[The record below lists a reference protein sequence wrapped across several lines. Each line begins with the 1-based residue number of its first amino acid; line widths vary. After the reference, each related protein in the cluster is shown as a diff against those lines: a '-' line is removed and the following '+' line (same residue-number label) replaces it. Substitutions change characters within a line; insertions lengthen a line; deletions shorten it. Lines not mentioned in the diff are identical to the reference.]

1 VTPGVQVVILLA
13 GLGTRLRPH
22 TLTRPKPMLSVAG
35 KPIVEHIVD
44 ELRGLPVDEIIFIYG
59 HLKEQFESWAAE
71 RCPFPYRFV
80 EQRELRG
87 QAHAIALAREHVT
100 RPVLIIFG
108 DTIFEADLEQLAE
121 LDADGMLFVREV
133 EDPRRFGVAVLDD
146 DGVVQRLVEKPAQP
160 VSNLAVV
167 GIYYIRDSAALFRA
181 IDEIIA
187 KGKQLGGEYY
197 LADALQAMIEHGAR
211 FRTGETPLWA
221 DCGTVDALLD
231 TNATLL
237 GRGHAVEAAAAP
249 GATIVGPVRIDPT
262 ATIGIGSTVG
272 PNVTVGAGAEI
283 VGSTVRDALIGD
295 GARVESSD
303 LRRSIVGTK
312 ASVTGIRG
320 RVNLSDYSEVSG
332 E

>member
-1 VTPGVQVVILLA
+1 MQVVILLA

-22 TLTRPKPMLSVAG
+22 TLTRPKPMLPIAG

-44 ELRGLPVDEIIFIYG
+44 ELRGLPVDEIIFVYG

-87 QAHAIALAREHVT
+87 QADAIALTRDVVD

-108 DTIFEADLEQLAE
+108 DTIFEANLEQLAE

-133 EDPRRFGVAVLDD
+133 EDPRRFGVAVLDA
-146 DGVVQRLVEKPAQP
+146 DGVVTRLVEKPSEP

-167 GIYYIRDSAALFRA
+167 GIYYVRDSAALFRA

-197 LADALQAMIEHGAR
+197 LADALQAMVEHGAR
-211 FRTGETPLWA
+211 FRTSETPLWA
-221 DCGTVDALLD
+221 DCGTIDAVLD
-231 TNATLL
+231 THATLL
-237 GRGHAVEAAAAP
+237 ERGDGAEPPAAP
-249 GATIVGPVRIDPT
+249 GVKIVRPVLIDPT
-262 ATIGIGSTVG
+262 AKIGPGSTVG

-283 VGSTVRDALIGD
+283 VGSTVRDALVYD
-295 GARVESSD
+295 GALIENSD
-303 LRRSIVGTK
+303 LSRSIVGVK
-312 ASVTGIRG
+312 AVVSGVRG
-320 RVNLSDYSEVSG
+320 RVNISDYSEARG

>member
-1 VTPGVQVVILLA
+1 MQVVILLA

-87 QAHAIALAREHVT
+87 QAHAIALAREQVD

-108 DTIFEADLEQLAE
+108 DTIFEADLEQLTD

-133 EDPRRFGVAVLDD
+133 EDPRRFGVAVLDA
-146 DGVVQRLVEKPAQP
+146 DGVVQRLVEKPTEP
-160 VSNLAVV
+160 ISNLAVV
-167 GIYYIRDSAALFRA
+167 GIYYVRDSAALFRA
-181 IDEIIA
+181 IDEIVE

-211 FRTGETPLWA
+211 FRTSQTPLWA
-221 DCGTVDALLD
+221 DCGTVDAVLD

-237 GRGHAVEAAAAP
+237 GRGHSSHPPTVD
-249 GATIVGPVRIDPT
+249 ATIFPPVRVDPT
-262 ATIGIGSTVG
+262 AVIGPDSTVG
-272 PNVTVGAGAEI
+272 PNVTVGPGAEI
-283 VGSTVRDALIGD
+283 VGSTVRDSIVYD
-295 GARVESSD
+295 GARVENSQ

-312 ASVTGIRG
+312 AVVSGVRG
-320 RVNLSDYSEVSG
+320 RVNISDHSEARG

>member
-1 VTPGVQVVILLA
+1 MQVIVLLA

-22 TLTRPKPMLSVAG
+22 TLSKPKPMLSVAG

-44 ELRGLPVDEIIFIYG
+44 ALRGLPVDEVIFIYG

-87 QAHAIALAREHVT
+87 QAHAIALAREIVD

-108 DTIFEADLEQLAE
+108 DTIFEADLAQLAD

-133 EDPRRFGVAVLDD
+133 DDPRRFGVAVRNA
-146 DGVVQRLVEKPAQP
+146 DGIVQRLVEKPAEQ

-167 GIYYIRDSAALFRA
+167 GIYYVRDSAALFRA
-181 IDEIIA
+181 IDEIVA
-187 KGKQLGGEYY
+187 TGKQLGGEYY

-211 FRTGETPLWA
+211 FSTSETALWA
-221 DCGTVDALLD
+221 DCGTVDAVLD
-231 TNATLL
+231 THALL
-237 GRGHAVEAAAAP
+237 LARGHDAEPPPVA
-249 GATIVGPVRIDPT
+249 GRIVRPVRIDAS
-262 ATIGIGSTVG
+262 ATIDSASTVG
-272 PNVTVGAGAEI
+272 PNVTIGAGAEI
-283 VGSTVRDALIGD
+283 SGSTLRESIVYD
-295 GARVESSD
+295 GARVERSD
-303 LRRSIVGTK
+303 LHRSLVGAK
-312 ASVTGIRG
+312 AVVRGVRG
-320 RVNLSDYSEVSG
+320 RVNLSDYSEAMT

>member
-1 VTPGVQVVILLA
+1 VKQGLQVVILLA

-35 KPIVEHIVD
+35 KPIVGHIVD

-59 HLKEQFESWAAE
+59 HLKEQFEGWAAE
-71 RCPFPYRFV
+71 HCPFPYRFV

-87 QAHAIALAREHVT
+87 QAHAIALARAHVD

-108 DTIFEADLEQLAE
+108 DTIFEADLEQLAG

-146 DGVVQRLVEKPAQP
+146 HGVVQRLVEKPVEP

-167 GIYYIRDSAALFRA
+167 GIYYVRDSAALFRA

-211 FRTGETPLWA
+211 FRTGETLLWA

-237 GRGHAVEAAAAP
+237 GRGHAVDQPAAT
-249 GATIVGPVRIDPT
+249 GATIVAPVRIDPT
-262 ATIGIGSTVG
+262 ATIGPGSTVG

-283 VGSTVRDALIGD
+283 VGSVVRDALIGD
-295 GARVESSD
+295 GARVEASE

-312 ASVTGIRG
+312 ATVSGVRG
-320 RVNLSDYSEVSG
+320 RVNLSDYSEARG